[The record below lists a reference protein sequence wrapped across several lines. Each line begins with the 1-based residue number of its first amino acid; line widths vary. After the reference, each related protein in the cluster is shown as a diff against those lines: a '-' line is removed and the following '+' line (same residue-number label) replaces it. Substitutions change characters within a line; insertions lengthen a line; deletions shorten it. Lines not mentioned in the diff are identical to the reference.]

1 MITTSPAYDG
11 RMTAGRKGIPYD
23 LSQFAPVMSAP
34 VMSAPV
40 EEYAPRSD
48 DVLVA
53 DERVPV
59 AA

>member
-1 MITTSPAYDG
+1 MITTSPVYDG

-23 LSQFAPVMSAP
+23 LSQFAPV

-40 EEYAPRSD
+40 DDIAPLNHD
-48 DVLVA
+48 IVEA